1 METKRPKFPLMSWK
15 DFKINSMENML
26 LLLGELSC
34 LTCELFLISKTLKG
48 HEVLLLARENLQ
60 VEF

>member
-1 METKRPKFPLMSWK
+1 
-15 DFKINSMENML
+15 MENML

-48 HEVLLLARENLQ
+48 HEVLLSARENLQ
-60 VEF
+60 MEFWVKLLPIGTN